1 MSGSLE
7 RTHDGSLV
15 LSINGDLQFHSAD
28 ERIYHEGLVLP
39 ALAVASKRIQRDLR
53 VLIIGGGDGLCAR
66 EVFKSGNI
74 AQVDLVDYDSEILA
88 MARLEL
94 KTLNNASLFDER
106 IRIFNQDAW
115 DFTAKAIENE
125 EVYDLIISDLT
136 VPENIDGARFHSVE
150 WYSRLTSLLSYAGVL
165 AVNSVSPDATP
176 LAYWSVFNG
185 LAKVGLHTR
194 AYHVNIPSFCER
206 GYGQDWGFFIAA
218 KCPIDESELIT
229 AELVQPTY
237 ALTDMQSV
245 RDLFMLPA
253 ELFMLQPQALPA
265 LDGSDV
271 LLQYFN
277 KGRTIEFRG
286 VKRSSFAFD
295 TSNLKIPNA
304 DTGKTVL
311 PLEVSEALAK
321 LLALREPAGE
331 QPTTAAD
338 PDAVLEDILEMIPSL
353 QTSQNPELVADF
365 LKEPGAFLQGVD
377 LQALI
382 ASVSKRASSLPPNFA
397 QELNSLTAK
406 LSDWTGDHMSLMQL
420 GRNVV
425 TLLTLVIV
433 VGNLLYPDMVYAKGD
448 HGDHAGAGRHAG
460 GKHDGH
466 HGNRGRGG
474 RGGYGW
480 NGGGVDYVGPNEII
494 EKRPEKVILTQ
505 PKNGPGG
512 PEIRNY
518 GGGKGKGG
526 GKANRAPSVNLD
538 KLSQATHNMF
548 IAELD
553 EATSYR
559 NLLDEE
565 LNQYIAI
572 AHEDLA
578 HGVSFGMRTVSREE
592 AIRLTQGLI
601 AKSDNKIAA
610 LNDCIAQLA
619 ATSTAGAT
627 TADTT
632 TGATAT
638 TELSNSIDE
647 KSSDSSSS
655 IS

>member
-7 RTHDGSLV
+7 RTQDGSLV

-39 ALAVASKRIQRDLR
+39 ALAVANKRAVRGLR

-74 AQVDLVDYDSEILA
+74 ESVDLVDYDSEILA

-94 KTLNNASLFDER
+94 KALNNASLFDER
-106 IRIFNQDAW
+106 IKIFNEDAW
-115 DFTAKAIENE
+115 AFTAKAIESGSE
-125 EVYDLIISDLT
+125 YDLIISDLT
-136 VPENIDGARFHSVE
+136 VPENVDGARFHSVE
-150 WYSRLTSLLSYAGVL
+150 WYSKLTALLSYDGVL

-194 AYHVNIPSFCER
+194 AYHVSIPSFCER
-206 GYGQDWGFFIAA
+206 GYGQDWGFLIAS
-218 KCPIDESELIT
+218 KCPIEESELIASEL
-229 AELVQPTY
+229 AEPRY
-237 ALTDMQSV
+237 ALPDIQSV
-245 RDLFMLPA
+245 RNLFMLPA

-265 LDGSDV
+265 HDGSDV

-295 TSNLKIPNA
+295 TSNLKIPKA
-304 DTGKTVL
+304 DTGKSVL

-321 LLALREPAGE
+321 LLSLREPCGE
-331 QPTTAAD
+331 TTTAD
-338 PDAVLEDILEMIPSL
+338 PDAVLEDILKMMPSL
-353 QTSQNPELVADF
+353 QKSQTPELVADF
-365 LKEPGAFLQGVD
+365 LREPSAFLQGVD

-397 QELNSLTAK
+397 QELNALTTK
-406 LSDWTGDHMSLMQL
+406 LSDWTGDHVSLMQL

-433 VGNLLYPDMVYAKGD
+433 MGNLLYPDMVYAKGEGG
-448 HGDHAGAGRHAG
+448 HGGDHAARHA
-460 GKHDGH
+460 DGDR
-466 HGNRGRGG
+466 GNRGRKGERG

-480 NGGGVDYVGPNEII
+480 NNGGVDYVGPNTII

-505 PKNGPGG
+505 PKNGPAG

-518 GGGKGKGG
+518 GAGGKGKGAGG
-526 GKANRAPSVNLD
+526 GKSNRAPSVNLD
-538 KLSQATHNMF
+538 KLSQATQNMF
-548 IAELD
+548 IAER
-553 EATSYR
+553 EETVSYR
-559 NLLDEE
+559 ALLSEE
-565 LNQYIAI
+565 LTQYV
-572 AHEDLA
+572 AHDDA
-578 HGVSFGMRTVSREE
+578 MVSFGMRTVSREE
-592 AIRLTQGLI
+592 AIRLTKALI
-601 AKSDNKIAA
+601 AKTDAK
-610 LNDCIAQLA
+610 L
-619 ATSTAGAT
+619 STLEQQIERLSLQRT
-627 TADTT
+627 TDDTNDTT
-632 TGATAT
+632 SEPTLA
-638 TELSNSIDE
+638 
-647 KSSDSSSS
+647 
-655 IS
+655 

>member
-15 LSINGDLQFHSAD
+15 LSINGDLQFDSAD

-39 ALAVASKRIQRDLR
+39 ALAVANKRAVRGLR

-74 AQVDLVDYDSEILA
+74 ESVDLVDYDSEILA

-94 KTLNNASLFDER
+94 KALNNASLFDER
-106 IRIFNQDAW
+106 IKIFNEDAW
-115 DFTAKAIENE
+115 AFTAKAIENGS
-125 EVYDLIISDLT
+125 VYDLIISDLT
-136 VPENIDGARFHSVE
+136 VPENVDGARFHSVE
-150 WYSRLTSLLSYAGVL
+150 WYSRLTTLLSYDGVL
-165 AVNSVSPDATP
+165 AVNSVSPEATP

-194 AYHVNIPSFCER
+194 AYHVSIPSFSAR
-206 GYGQDWGFFIAA
+206 GYGQDWGFLIAS
-218 KCPIDESELIT
+218 KCPIEESELIT
-229 AELVQPTY
+229 SELAEPRY
-237 ALTDMQSV
+237 ALPDMQSV

-295 TSNLKIPNA
+295 TSNLRIPQA
-304 DTGKTVL
+304 DTGKSVL

-321 LLALREPAGE
+321 LLALREPCGE
-331 QPTTAAD
+331 TTTAD

-353 QTSQNPELVADF
+353 QKSETPELVADF
-365 LKEPGAFLQGVD
+365 LREPSAFLQGVD

-382 ASVSKRASSLPPNFA
+382 ASVSKRAHSLPPNFA
-397 QELNSLTAK
+397 QELNTLTTK
-406 LSDWTGDHMSLMQL
+406 LSDWTGDHVSLMQL

-448 HGDHAGAGRHAG
+448 GGHGGDHAARHA
-460 GKHDGH
+460 DGD
-466 HGNRGRGG
+466 RGRGGDRGRRGERG

-480 NGGGVDYVGPNEII
+480 NNGGVDYVGPNTII
-494 EKRPEKVILTQ
+494 EKRPAKVILTQ
-505 PKNGPGG
+505 PKNGPAG

-518 GGGKGKGG
+518 GTGKRNGGG
-526 GKANRAPSVNLD
+526 GKTNRAPNTNLD
-538 KLSQATHNMF
+538 KLSQATQTMF
-548 IAELD
+548 IAERD
-553 EATSYR
+553 EAASYR
-559 NLLDEE
+559 ALLNEE
-565 LNQYIAI
+565 LTQYV
-572 AHEDLA
+572 AHDDA
-578 HGVSFGMRTVSREE
+578 MVSFGMRTVSREE
-592 AIRLTQGLI
+592 AIRLTQALI
-601 AKSDNKIAA
+601 AKTDAKLATLDVQIERLAEQRTTDDTNDNPLEA
-610 LNDCIAQLA
+610 
-619 ATSTAGAT
+619 S
-627 TADTT
+627 
-632 TGATAT
+632 
-638 TELSNSIDE
+638 LS
-647 KSSDSSSS
+647 
-655 IS
+655 